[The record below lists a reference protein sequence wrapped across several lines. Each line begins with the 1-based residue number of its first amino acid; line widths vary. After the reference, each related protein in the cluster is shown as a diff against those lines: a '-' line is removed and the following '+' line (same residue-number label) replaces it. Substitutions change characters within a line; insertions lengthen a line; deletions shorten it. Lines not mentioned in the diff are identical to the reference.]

1 MARWEQG
8 HINEL
13 TLEGDIRRV
22 DARRSTITIE
32 GNELTQ
38 AWYEQSAA
46 QLYPLGAR
54 LLHHDGRVFRYASAG
69 ATLVAGDLI
78 QSAVNGGTTTL
89 QKDLTVATSSAVGA
103 YAGYAT
109 VATDTIAANLF
120 TDGYYIVS
128 DGTAAQGCGTM
139 YQIKSHPTSAAASIA
154 FTFYEPIRVAITAG
168 SSKVGLMTN
177 PYKAVI
183 QAPITTPTGMIVGVA
198 PIAVTSA
205 YYFWL
210 QTWGLANI
218 LIKTALTAGTAVVR
232 DVTAAGSAGVQA
244 AGASSLGTEVI
255 GYAPSV
261 TDTTDNGFVFL
272 TIAP

>member
-1 MARWEQG
+1 MRYEQLSV
-8 HINEL
+8 NEL
-13 TLEGDIRRV
+13 TLQGDVRRV
-22 DARRSTITIE
+22 DARRSTITTE

-38 AWYEQSAA
+38 AWYEQSAS

-69 ATLVAGDLI
+69 GSDLVAGDLI

-183 QAPITTPTGMIVGVA
+183 QAPVTTPTGMIVGVA
-198 PIAVTSA
+198 PIAVTTL
-205 YYFWL
+205 YYCWL
-210 QTWGLANI
+210 QTWGLANV
-218 LIKTALTAGTAVVR
+218 LIKTATTAGTAVVR
-232 DVTAAGSAGVQA
+232 DVVAAGSAGVQA